1 MPQYTRRKVHQK
13 RTRKQKQRGGSNNET
28 PTLENVLGIVA
39 GVGYK
44 KEMLPTSGALSTRSR
59 SNYLTGLYRKK
70 AITEEKAKQ
79 DEEKIRNVIEQNDVK
94 VFVLTKDML
103 NIEFLTSVI
112 Q

>member
-70 AITEEKAKQ
+70 AIT
-79 DEEKIRNVIEQNDVK
+79 
-94 VFVLTKDML
+94 
-103 NIEFLTSVI
+103 
-112 Q
+112 